1 MKISKY
7 LLKSII
13 EVVKEG
19 IFQDHVNRELLLEIV
34 RYKSSKVDDVTSLDD
49 LYQKSRGQ
57 REKGDLLYH
66 GDDEKVLRNSPL
78 LEAYKKADIE
88 VLIMDDERDR

>member
-49 LYQKSRGQ
+49 LYQKSRG
-57 REKGDLLYH
+57 
-66 GDDEKVLRNSPL
+66 
-78 LEAYKKADIE
+78 
-88 VLIMDDERDR
+88 